1 MGVYYVVLL
10 LVKTRKAG
18 SSGTGLFP
26 PQSFHFSCSSFS
38 FRCFFLSFF
47 LARCYDARNLGSNN
61 HRHLAFFAET
71 FSNSSFIPAS
81 ACSMHHASCPLSKK
95 VIQVLIL
102 GAKSVPCVVAHEYIC
117 KCLSDDRMVRNQ
129 DITSGH
135 DIKIFIQCM
144 FQTDMDV
151 CHEEVCS
158 TSYSVPGVESGRVWQ
173 PPPQICTMY
182 ALSCTIMYVSKSLSS
197 PHSLFNS
204 RADIPSTQHCCC
216 LDFRSRPISAWRGG
230 LRVCGTR
237 RSDKTLLCTE
247 HMYVL
252 RTIVSTEKSKY
263 QATHFRVDRTVA

>member
-1 MGVYYVVLL
+1 MGVYYVVP

-38 FRCFFLSFF
+38 FRCFFLSFS
-47 LARCYDARNLGSNN
+47 LLVAM
-61 HRHLAFFAET
+61 
-71 FSNSSFIPAS
+71 
-81 ACSMHHASCPLSKK
+81 MHVISVATTTDTLLFRRDLLELLLHPCICMQHASCIMSVVQESNPG
-95 VIQVLIL
+95 VDI

-197 PHSLFNS
+197 PHCLSLALVPTYHRLS
-204 RADIPSTQHCCC
+204 
-216 LDFRSRPISAWRGG
+216 
-230 LRVCGTR
+230 
-237 RSDKTLLCTE
+237 
-247 HMYVL
+247 
-252 RTIVSTEKSKY
+252 IV
-263 QATHFRVDRTVA
+263 AA